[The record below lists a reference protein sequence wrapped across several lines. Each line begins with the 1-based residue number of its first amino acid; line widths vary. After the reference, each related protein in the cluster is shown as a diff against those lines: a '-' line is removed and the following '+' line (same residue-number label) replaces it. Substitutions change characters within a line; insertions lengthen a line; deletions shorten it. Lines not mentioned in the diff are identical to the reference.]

1 MRYYLDTNILV
12 FILLK
17 EEDEIDNNVASI
29 IHDYSSIL
37 YVSSVAV
44 KELLLLFRI
53 GKVRSKIFKSEKDL
67 LSAIQKLN
75 IEIIFFNHH
84 HLNTYAAMQIQASGL
99 GLCRDSAET
108 SELASAL
115 AALQITNAHK
125 DMNDHAIISQAISD
139 KVHVISSDAKF
150 KDYTNQGLKFV
161 FNRR

>member
-12 FILLK
+12 FILSR
-17 EEDEIDNNVASI
+17 EADEIDNKVASI

-75 IEIIFFNHH
+75 IEIIFFNQH
-84 HLNTYAAMQIQASGL
+84 HLNTYAA
-99 GLCRDSAET
+99 
-108 SELASAL
+108 
-115 AALQITNAHK
+115 LQIANGHK
-125 DMNDHAIISQAISD
+125 DMNVLNSESRGKAR
-139 KVHVISSDAKF
+139 
-150 KDYTNQGLKFV
+150 
-161 FNRR
+161 FNFAES